1 MVGEQEKALGLD
13 DEEGGA
19 RLQAESCSEQGG
31 GLTRPKAK
39 PGGFWRGIKAAVS
52 QVRFRCR
59 HFEIK

>member
-1 MVGEQEKALGLD
+1 MMKR
-13 DEEGGA
+13 GGGSG
-19 RLQAESCSEQGG
+19 RPSRVVSNEG

-59 HFEIK
+59 HFKIK